1 MGTAHS
7 KGGVPRPPSA
17 VDAPSSSSSADKNAP
32 AALAEAAAA
41 DAALEASL
49 QANNLPMG
57 STASESGAAAAPAA
71 DAPPTDAVP
80 PNETEI
86 AVADFHQW
94 TTFNPALLPNYIK
107 HALDRT
113 VYGAQRDTDEMLKK
127 VMDGIKPN
135 PAPRRAK
142 KKGLKGAL
150 EGFMASVLE
159 GIAFGIAKLLIF
171 AIVAVPVILVGY

>member
-1 MGTAHS
+1 
-7 KGGVPRPPSA
+7 
-17 VDAPSSSSSADKNAP
+17 
-32 AALAEAAAA
+32 
-41 DAALEASL
+41 
-49 QANNLPMG
+49 MG

-71 DAPPTDAVP
+71 DAPPADAVP

-113 VYGAQRDTDEMLKK
+113 VYGAKRDTDEILKK

-135 PAPRRAK
+135 SARRRAK
-142 KKGLKGAL
+142 RKGGLKGAL
-150 EGFMASVLE
+150 EDFMVSVLE
-159 GIAFGIAKLLIF
+159 GIAFGIAKLFIF
-171 AIVAVPVILVGY
+171 AIVAGPVILVCH